1 MAMQTDVK
9 VATLTNS
16 GYMVKFRTRVKG
28 ISVKGSL
35 TAGAI
40 QMFDTVTDPVSATY
54 ARTASTITVTKNGH
68 GLQVG
73 ENIGLSFAIASGS
86 SGTSG
91 NYVIATVPDGNTFT
105 VTDINSGTIA
115 GGTACL
121 YAPRW
126 ITTFRFT
133 DGDVYTNYWVVPGQ
147 GILAENGVHTT
158 LTNITAVSIFYG

>member
-1 MAMQTDVK
+1 MGMQTDVK

-35 TAGAI
+35 TAGSI

-68 GLQVG
+68 GLQAG
-73 ENIGLSFAIASGS
+73 QNIGLSFAIASGS

-91 NYVIATVPDGNTFT
+91 NYVIATASTNTFT
-105 VTDINSGTIA
+105 VTDINSGTVT

-121 YAPRW
+121 YAPKW
-126 ITTFRFT
+126 IMTFLFA
-133 DGDVYTNYWVVPGQ
+133 DGDIYTNYWLLPGE
-147 GILAENGVHTT
+147 GIRVDNGVHSTMA
-158 LTNITAVSIFYG
+158 NVTASTIFYG